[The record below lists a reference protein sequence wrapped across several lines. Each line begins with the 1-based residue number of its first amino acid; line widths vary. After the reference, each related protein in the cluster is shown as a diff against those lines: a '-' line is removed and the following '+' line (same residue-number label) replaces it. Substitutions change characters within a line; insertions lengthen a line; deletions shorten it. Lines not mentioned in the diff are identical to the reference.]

1 MVPTKRLK
9 ANELAT
15 MLAVLLNLDVSILA
29 RVANVPKRNLLSW
42 LLGKKEN
49 LRLQSVMSLL
59 AMLGLKFEGGI
70 RLDDNRVHFWH
81 IKDGMFSRGKS
92 AYETLSKLS
101 RLMSGCL
108 ITRVAPAKR
117 KLFLRDDYFM
127 VSGAG
132 VRVVIVVSK
141 SVFKAAKIGPEVIKG
156 ASWRDDNEHHT
167 IQTNTRLWANVVDKD
182 LTTHEFDRIF
192 LQVEE
197 TVSWSD
203 LSLIAREFG
212 IVPQQLSEWIMERYG
227 DSSSSQDSNDSGID
241 IDGGGRLLALA
252 HRMAA

>member
-1 MVPTKRLK
+1 MAPTKKLK
-9 ANELAT
+9 AHELAT
-15 MLAVLLNLDVSILA
+15 MLAVLLNFDVNILA

-59 AMLGLKFEGGI
+59 SMLGLKFEGGI
-70 RLDDNRVHFWH
+70 RLDDNRVHFWQ
-81 IKDGMFSRGKS
+81 IKDGLFSRRRS

-101 RLMSGCL
+101 KLMSGCL
-108 ITRVAPAKR
+108 ITRIAPAK
-117 KLFLRDDYFM
+117 KNLVVANDYFM

-132 VRVVIVVSK
+132 VRIVIVVHK
-141 SVFKAAKIGPEVIKG
+141 SIFKTAKIGPEVIKG

-167 IQTNTRLWANVVDKD
+167 IMTNSRLWAHVEDKD

-192 LQVEE
+192 LQIEE
-197 TVSWSD
+197 TVSWTD

-212 IVPQQLSEWIMERYG
+212 VVPQQLSDWIMEHYG
-227 DSSSSQDSNDSGID
+227 DSSSSQDSTENGID

-252 HRMAA
+252 LRKAA